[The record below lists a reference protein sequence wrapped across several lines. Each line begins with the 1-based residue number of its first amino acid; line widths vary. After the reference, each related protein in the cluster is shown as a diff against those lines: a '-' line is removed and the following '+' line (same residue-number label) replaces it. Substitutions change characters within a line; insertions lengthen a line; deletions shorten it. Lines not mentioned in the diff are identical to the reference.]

1 MTTSKRT
8 VKTPGAAKQPEVT
21 TTEVA
26 ETTQPTTAQQA
37 DAALEHI
44 TGNDPSPEAPQDQS
58 TNDTSSLGTP
68 VEPTAEE
75 QAAKKEYEEF
85 LQWRKTKGE
94 AAQPATQHVPTSN
107 APTDATAKRTR
118 QVVGP
123 NGWITEEY

>member
-1 MTTSKRT
+1 MAARK
-8 VKTPGAAKQPEVT
+8 VNTPGATEKAPEPVST
-21 TTEVA
+21 A
-26 ETTQPTTAQQA
+26 EQA

-44 TGNDPSPEAPQDQS
+44 TGQTSEAPQDQS
-58 TNDTSSLGTP
+58 TNETSSLGAL

-75 QAAKKEYEEF
+75 LAAKKEYEEF

-94 AAQPATQHVPTSN
+94 SVQPPTSN
-107 APTDATAKRTR
+107 ASTDPTAKRTR

>member
-1 MTTSKRT
+1 MAARK
-8 VKTPGAAKQPEVT
+8 VNTPGATEKAPEPVS
-21 TTEVA
+21 TTE
-26 ETTQPTTAQQA
+26 QA

-44 TGNDPSPEAPQDQS
+44 TGQDAESKDQS
-58 TNDTSSLGTP
+58 TNETSSLGTP

-75 QAAKKEYEEF
+75 LAAKKEYEEF
-85 LQWRKTKGE
+85 LAWRKNKGE

-107 APTDATAKRTR
+107 APTDPTAKRTR

>member
-1 MTTSKRT
+1 MAARK
-8 VKTPGAAKQPEVT
+8 VNTPGAPEKVPEPVST
-21 TTEVA
+21 A
-26 ETTQPTTAQQA
+26 EQA

-44 TGNDPSPEAPQDQS
+44 TGQNESQDQS
-58 TNDTSSLGTP
+58 TNETSSLGTP
-68 VEPTAEE
+68 VEPTTAE

-94 AAQPATQHVPTSN
+94 AAKPATQHAPASN
-107 APTDATAKRTR
+107 ASTEPTAKRTR

>member
-1 MTTSKRT
+1 MAARK
-8 VKTPGAAKQPEVT
+8 VNTPGAPEKAPEPVST
-21 TTEVA
+21 A
-26 ETTQPTTAQQA
+26 EQA

-44 TGNDPSPEAPQDQS
+44 TGQDAESQDQS
-58 TNDTSSLGTP
+58 TNETSSLGTP

-75 QAAKKEYEEF
+75 LAAKKEYEEF

-94 AAQPATQHVPTSN
+94 SAQPATQH
-107 APTDATAKRTR
+107 APTDPTAKRTR

>member
-1 MTTSKRT
+1 MAARK
-8 VKTPGAAKQPEVT
+8 VNTPGATEKAPEPVST
-21 TTEVA
+21 A
-26 ETTQPTTAQQA
+26 EQA

-58 TNDTSSLGTP
+58 TNETSSVSEP
-68 VEPTAEE
+68 VEPVEDLAV
-75 QAAKKEYEEF
+75 KKEYEEF

-94 AAQPATQHVPTSN
+94 AAQPTTQHAPTSD
-107 APTDATAKRTR
+107 APTEPTAKRTR